1 MNTQRRIVSIGRR
14 LALLG
19 FALMAAMAVHGGV
32 TCLFEGATMKVLA
45 PASHVGAHL
54 VLLWDATDKGTD
66 PAAWANSHEIAAEVP
81 AGGAQYAVDLASLG
95 IKNGTPCRIAVY
107 ERYRL
112 LDKLQMTSTK
122 CYIDTGFKDTEVYGV
137 RFGFYGNSGYASA
150 GWNYIIGTAEGSSD
164 SKRGFIVGQNSTSFG
179 SWFWTYT
186 GYRSGSDRPT
196 VSNSS
201 INEAAFTNRM
211 FTLNGNVVKS
221 GLAEGSV
228 GAYALN
234 IFLGRAQSNTSR
246 YHYGWW
252 SHVSFDDADGN
263 KLLDYIP
270 VQRSD
275 GVVGFWNRVT
285 DKLVTST
292 GGGAF
297 TAGTVTNEGFEV
309 VISMQRVTPNHQI
322 SLEVTGSRLYA
333 NVPSGLASEQVLLV
347 WDDADKGNDVDA
359 WANRHEL
366 AAVVGANGG
375 TYCAD
380 LARLGVR
387 NGQTCRVFARHNLRL
402 LDMLEM
408 PNSTT
413 YIDTGILEG
422 VCYGVRFGFYGTGI
436 SEGFANII
444 GTSDAGFAVG
454 ANNTDI
460 TKWYW
465 CYRGKKDQTTAP
477 TGWGS
482 SRPSVSTSSI
492 NDAAFTNQM
501 FTVNGTIVKSGLDAG
516 PVGETA
522 ANIHLGRYANGRYHY
537 GWWSYVRFD
546 DASGT
551 AILDYIPAQ
560 RITDGKVG
568 FYDRAT
574 GRFVASSGSG
584 AFNAGTVTNASWT
597 AVNSSAA
604 TVVHGVPFLDVALD
618 GTLLTVTA
626 PSGLAGE
633 QLVLLW
639 DDSDKGGDP
648 TAWANSE
655 VLAASLSA
663 SGGTYS
669 ANLTTLGIGRG
680 HVCRVATVNQM
691 QLLDM
696 LKMPNTTTYV
706 DTGIP
711 DSRCYGVRLGFYG
724 DEGYT
729 SNGGTFQIFIGT
741 VESIGSGTP
750 SGFCIGMNNT
760 SFSSWYFIY
769 RNYKSGE
776 RPSVYTDAINDVAFT
791 NRVFTLNGT
800 VVKSG
805 LGAGAVG
812 ENGRNMY
819 IGTYANLDRFLFGW
833 WSYARFDDEAG
844 TAIIDYLPAKRA
856 ADGKVGFIDRATGA
870 FIVSTGSGNF
880 TAGTVTNDS
889 FSAEHLWRTVPL
901 GEIVATATWT
911 GTGAVDD
918 PANWACTNLYGEEVS
933 GVPGEY
939 TAVTIPSADTFSCPA
954 GSPFACRTVSV
965 GGVLASDRDWRGLDF
980 SAVSGTIDLAGHTL
994 QIAAWAD
1001 MARAAEVTDTIGSG
1015 ELHVEVASPVVVSNT
1030 AVAFTGAFKL
1040 VKEGDGRFVAAKTG
1054 QTYSGGTDV
1063 AGGAFACGGNGTA
1076 GVYGAAGGTNTV
1088 YAGATFDCNGFDG
1101 HWQNPFVLA
1110 GGTLRNPKRVA
1121 HVVLSADSFVVA
1133 PGSTTALANENYAE
1147 ATLEMN
1153 GYTLAFDIAAG
1164 QMCALVNLTV
1174 TGGGT
1179 ILGRSGG
1186 YLRMGYTGAAGVR
1199 AAGTVLD
1206 IRHSLRVDAE
1216 TTFLDYISRYVL
1228 GGYDTGATNPIKV
1241 VRRFCPTRDDMRWH
1255 SVELQ
1260 DGAIL
1265 DLSQVTGIWNAT
1277 SHGDHFDG
1285 TSTLSFAPGATI
1297 TVDMGD
1303 RTPELDDQLT
1313 AWSSRPQNVTFT
1325 WDLPLPLCAL
1335 RAGLFA
1341 KRDPGLTIIFR

>member
-1 MNTQRRIVSIGRR
+1 MKQIARFPFRECEY
-14 LALLG
+14 ALC
-19 FALMAAMAVHGGV
+19 FAVALMASALQAEVA
-32 TCLFEGATMKVLA
+32 CSFEGATMNVAVPSTHK
-45 PASHVGAHL
+45 GCRL
-54 VLLWDATDKGTD
+54 VLLWDTKDKGND
-66 PAAWANSHEIAAEVP
+66 PATWANAHEIAAEVP
-81 AGGAQYAVDLASLG
+81 AGGARYSIDLADLG
-95 IKNGTPCRIAVY
+95 IANGTPCRIAVY

-112 LDKLQMTSTK
+112 LDKLQMTSK
-122 CYIDTGFKDTEVYGV
+122 QCYIDTGFKDTEVHGV
-137 RFGFYGNSGYASA
+137 RFGFYGDSGATTSWNFILGSGEGGDSA
-150 GWNYIIGTAEGSSD
+150 
-164 SKRGFIVGQNSTSFG
+164 RGFVVGENSADYS
-179 SWFWTYT
+179 SWYWTYT
-186 GYRSGSDRPT
+186 GYRSGTRPA
-196 VSNSS
+196 VSNTS

-211 FTLNGNVVKS
+211 FTLNGSVVKS
-221 GLAEGSV
+221 GLAAGPV
-228 GAYALN
+228 GALDINMYIGTAKN
-234 IFLGRAQSNTSR
+234 NNSNSR

-285 DKLVTST
+285 DKFVTST

-309 VISMQRVTPNHQI
+309 VGSMQRVTPNHQI
-322 SLEVTGSRLYA
+322 SLEMDGSRLYA
-333 NVPSGLASEQVLLV
+333 NVPSGLANEQLLLV

-359 WANRHEL
+359 WANSHEL

-408 PNSTT
+408 PNNTT

-436 SEGFANII
+436 SGGYGNVI
-444 GTSDAGFAVG
+444 GTSDSGFTVG
-454 ANNTDI
+454 ADNTTI
-460 TKWYW
+460 TRWYW
-465 CYRGKKDQTTAP
+465 CYRGKKDSTIS
-477 TGWGS
+477 G
-482 SRPSVSTSSI
+482 SRPTVSTSSI
-492 NDAAFTNQM
+492 NDVAFTNQM
-501 FTVNGTIVKSGLDAG
+501 FTVNGNIVKSGLDAG

-574 GRFVASSGSG
+574 GRFVASTGSG

-655 VLAASLSA
+655 VLAASLPA

-669 ANLTTLGIGRG
+669 ANLATLGIVRG
-680 HVCRVATVNQM
+680 AVCRVATVNQV

-706 DTGIP
+706 NTGIP

-724 DEGYT
+724 NEGHT
-729 SNGGTFQIFIGT
+729 SNSGTFQNFIGT
-741 VESIGSGTP
+741 MESVTADHP
-750 SGFCIGMNNT
+750 CGFTVGMNNAR
-760 SFSSWYFIY
+760 FDSWYWIY
-769 RNYKSGE
+769 RSYKSDAE
-776 RPSVYTDAINDVAFT
+776 RPTVYTDAINDVAFT
-791 NRVFTLNGT
+791 NRTFVVNG
-800 VVKSG
+800 VVKKSG
-805 LGAGAVG
+805 LEAGAVG
-812 ENGRNMY
+812 ETGRNMY
-819 IGTYANLDRFLFGW
+819 IGTFAELSRFLFGW
-833 WSYARFDDEAG
+833 WSYVRFDDEAG
-844 TAIIDYLPAKRA
+844 NAIIDYLPAKRA
-856 ADGKVGFIDRATGA
+856 ADGKVGFLDRATGA
-870 FIVSTGSGNF
+870 FIVSTGGGNF

-889 FSAEHLWRTVPL
+889 FSAEHLWRAIPL
-901 GEIVATATWT
+901 GDIVATATWT
-911 GTGAVDD
+911 GTGALND

-939 TAVTIPSADTFSCPA
+939 TAVTIPSVAGFNCPV
-954 GSPFACRTVSV
+954 GSPFACKTISV
-965 GGVLASDRDWRGLDF
+965 GGVLSSDRDWRGLDF
-980 SAVSGTIDLAGHTL
+980 AAVSGTIDLAGHTL
-994 QIAAWAD
+994 QVAAWAD
-1001 MARAAEVTDTIGSG
+1001 MARAAEVTDTIGDG

-1054 QTYSGGTDV
+1054 QSYSGGTDV
-1063 AGGAFACGGNGTA
+1063 VGGTFACGASGTN
-1076 GVYGAAGGTNTV
+1076 GVYGAAGTTNTV
-1088 YAGATFDCNGFDG
+1088 FAGATFDCNGFG
-1101 HWQNPFVLA
+1101 EHWQSPFVLA
-1110 GGTLRNPKRVA
+1110 GGTLRDPWRVA
-1121 HVVLSADSFVVA
+1121 DITLTDDSFVEVVN
-1133 PGSTTALANENYAE
+1133 GERWALANDGYAQ
-1147 ATLEMN
+1147 ATLEMGGN
-1153 GYTLAFDIAAG
+1153 TLAFDVPSGMSFI
-1164 QMCALVNLTV
+1164 LSNLRV
-1174 TGGGT
+1174 TGGGMLQSRGT
-1179 ILGRSGG
+1179 GNLRLGTDREG
-1186 YLRMGYTGAAGVR
+1186 TGVYAPE
-1199 AAGTVLD
+1199 TVLNMSMAID
-1206 IRHSLRVDAE
+1206 VRYES
-1216 TTFLDYISRYVL
+1216 TFLDYFSSYI
-1228 GGYDTGATNPIKV
+1228 GAYDWHPENCIRV
-1241 VRRFCPTRDDMRWH
+1241 VRRFRPSSDSAKWH

-1265 DLSQVTGIWNAT
+1265 DLSQVTGVWNAT
-1277 SHGDHFDG
+1277 CTGDKFNG
-1285 TSTLSFAPGATI
+1285 ASTLSFAPVATI
-1297 TVDMGD
+1297 TVDMGE
-1303 RTPELDDQLT
+1303 RTPAQDDQLT

-1335 RAGLFA
+1335 GRGLFA
-1341 KRDPGLTIIFR
+1341 KRDPGCTIIFR

>member
-1 MNTQRRIVSIGRR
+1 MKKAIGIFSAWRR

-19 FALMAAMAVHGGV
+19 FALMAAMAVHAGV

-54 VLLWDATDKGTD
+54 VLLWDATDKGND

-95 IKNGTPCRIAVY
+95 IKNGTPCRIVVY
-107 ERYRL
+107 DRYRL
-112 LDKLQMTSTK
+112 LDMLKMPTSKT
-122 CYIDTGFKDTEVYGV
+122 YIDTGIKDSDCYGV
-137 RFGFYGNSGYASA
+137 YFGFYGDEKSA
-150 GWNYIIGTAEGSSD
+150 DFANFIGTSESS
-164 SKRGFIVGQNSTSFG
+164 GFTVGANSSSVN
-179 SWFWTYT
+179 SWYWY
-186 GYRSGSDRPT
+186 YRNAKYNPRPSVNT
-196 VSNSS
+196 AS
-201 INEAAFTNRM
+201 INEASFANQT
-211 FTLNGNVVKS
+211 FTLNGSIVKS
-221 GLAEGSV
+221 DLPAGSV
-228 GAYALN
+228 GASGAN
-234 IFLGRAQSNTSR
+234 MFLGTWGAKNR
-246 YHYGWW
+246 YLYGWW
-252 SHVSFDDADGN
+252 SYVRFTGENGDT
-263 KLLDYIP
+263 LLDYIP
-270 VQRSD
+270 VQRGD

-322 SLEVTGSRLYA
+322 SLELTESRLYA
-333 NVPSGLASEQVLLV
+333 NVPSGLASEQLLLV

-359 WANRHEL
+359 WANSHEL

-375 TYCAD
+375 KYCAD

-387 NGQTCRVFARHNLRL
+387 NGQTCRVFARHNLHL

-413 YIDTGILEG
+413 YVNTGVKEND
-422 VCYGVRFGFYGTGI
+422 CYGVRFGFYGTGI
-436 SEGFANII
+436 SANYGNVI
-444 GTSDAGFAVG
+444 GTSDSGFTVG
-454 ANNTDI
+454 ADGSNI
-460 TKWYW
+460 VKWYW
-465 CYRGKKDQTTAP
+465 CYHGKKDSTIS
-477 TGWGS
+477 G
-482 SRPSVSTSSI
+482 SRPSVSTNSI
-492 NDAAFTNQM
+492 NDVAFTNRV
-501 FTVNGTIVKSGLDAG
+501 FTVNGTVVKSGLDAG
-516 PVGETA
+516 AVGETGA
-522 ANIHLGRYANGRYHY
+522 TIFLGRYSGERYHY

-574 GRFVASSGSG
+574 GRFVASTGSG

-597 AVNSSAA
+597 AVNSSIA
-604 TVVHGVPFLDVALD
+604 TVVRGVPFLDVALD
-618 GTLLTVTA
+618 GTSLTVTA

-639 DDSDKGGDP
+639 DDLDKGGDP

-669 ANLTTLGIGRG
+669 VNLATLGIGRG
-680 HVCRVATVNQM
+680 HVCRVATVNQV

-724 DEGYT
+724 NEGHT
-729 SNGGTFQIFIGT
+729 SNSGTFQNFVGT
-741 VESIGSGTP
+741 MESITAGHP
-750 SGFCIGMNNT
+750 CGFTVGMNNT
-760 SFSSWYFIY
+760 RFDSWYWIY
-769 RNYKSGE
+769 RSYKSDAE
-776 RPSVYTDAINDVAFT
+776 RPTVYTNAINDVAFT
-791 NRVFTLNGT
+791 NQTLVVNG
-800 VVKSG
+800 VVKKTG
-805 LGAGAVG
+805 LEAGAVG
-812 ENGRNMY
+812 ETGRNMY
-819 IGTYANLDRFLFGW
+819 IGTFAELSRFLFGW
-833 WSYARFDDEAG
+833 WSYVRFDDEAG
-844 TAIIDYLPAKRA
+844 NAIIDYIPAKRA
-856 ADGKVGFIDRATGA
+856 ADGKVGFLDRATGA
-870 FIVSTGSGNF
+870 FIVSTGNGNF
-880 TAGTVTNDS
+880 TAGTTTNDS

-901 GEIVATATWT
+901 GDIVATATWT
-911 GTGAVDD
+911 GTGALDD

-933 GVPGEY
+933 GLPGEY
-939 TAVTIPSADTFSCPA
+939 TAVTIPSVAGFNCPV
-954 GSPFACRTVSV
+954 GSPFACKTISV
-965 GGVLASDRDWRGLDF
+965 GGALASDRDWRGLDF
-980 SAVSGTIDLAGHTL
+980 AAVSGTIDLAGHTL
-994 QIAAWAD
+994 QVAAWAD
-1001 MARAAEVTDTIGSG
+1001 MARAAEVTDTIGDG

-1063 AGGAFACGGNGTA
+1063 VGGTFACGGNGTN
-1076 GVYGAAGGTNTV
+1076 GVYGVAGTTNTV
-1088 YAGATFDCNGFDG
+1088 FAGATFDCNEFGE
-1101 HWQNPFVLA
+1101 HWQYPFVLA
-1110 GGTLRNPKRVA
+1110 GGTLRDPWRVA
-1121 HVVLSADSFVVA
+1121 DITLTDDSFIEETIISR
-1133 PGSTTALANENYAE
+1133 PALANMNFAE

-1153 GYTLAFDIAAG
+1153 GHTLTFDIGAG
-1164 QMCALVNLTV
+1164 QQCALVNLTV

-1186 YLRMGYTGAAGVR
+1186 FLRLGYDTRGAGVR

-1206 IRHSLRVDAE
+1206 ISHSLRVDAE
-1216 TTFLDYISRYVL
+1216 STFLDYISRYDN
-1228 GGYDTGATNPIKV
+1228 GGYDNGASNVIKV
-1241 VRRFCPTRDDMRWH
+1241 VRRFCPIGNRWH

-1265 DLSQVTGIWNAT
+1265 DLSHATGVWEAT
-1277 SHGDHFDG
+1277 SHGAHFDG

-1297 TVDMGD
+1297 TVDMGE
-1303 RTPELDDQLT
+1303 RTPAQDDQLT

-1325 WDLPLPLCAL
+1325 WNLPLPLCAL

-1341 KRDPGLTIIFR
+1341 KRDPGCTIIFR

>member
-1 MNTQRRIVSIGRR
+1 MKLTKRVQNGEGRKF
-14 LALLG
+14 ALLMV
-19 FALMAAMAVHGGV
+19 ALMAAMAVHAGV

-54 VLLWDATDKGTD
+54 VLLWDTTDKGTD

-95 IKNGTPCRIAVY
+95 IKNGTPCRIVVY

-112 LDKLQMTSTK
+112 LDMLKMPTSKT
-122 CYIDTGFKDTEVYGV
+122 YIDTGIKDSDCYGV
-137 RFGFYGNSGYASA
+137 YFGFYGNEKSA
-150 GWNYIIGTAEGSSD
+150 DFANFIGTSESS
-164 SKRGFIVGQNSTSFG
+164 GFTVGANSSSVN
-179 SWFWTYT
+179 SWYWY
-186 GYRSGSDRPT
+186 YRNAKYNPRPSVNT
-196 VSNSS
+196 AS
-201 INEAAFTNRM
+201 INEASFANQT
-211 FTLNGNVVKS
+211 FTLNGSVVKS
-221 GLAEGSV
+221 DLPAGSV
-228 GAYALN
+228 GASGAN
-234 IFLGRAQSNTSR
+234 MFLGTWGAKNR
-246 YHYGWW
+246 YLYGWW
-252 SHVSFDDADGN
+252 SYVRFIGENGDA
-263 KLLDYIP
+263 LLDYIP

-333 NVPSGLASEQVLLV
+333 NVPSGLASEQLLLV

-359 WANRHEL
+359 WANSHEL

-436 SEGFANII
+436 SANYGNVI
-444 GTSDAGFAVG
+444 GTSDSGFAIG
-454 ANNTDI
+454 ADGSNI
-460 TKWYW
+460 AKWYW
-465 CYRGKKDQTTAP
+465 CYRGKKDIAIS
-477 TGWGS
+477 G
-482 SRPSVSTSSI
+482 SRPTVSTSSI
-492 NDAAFTNQM
+492 NDVAFTNQM
-501 FTVNGTIVKSGLDAG
+501 FTVNGNVVKSGLDAG
-516 PVGETA
+516 AVGETA
-522 ANIHLGRYANGRYHY
+522 ANIYLGRYAASGRYHY

-551 AILDYIPAQ
+551 AILDFIPAQ

-604 TVVHGVPFLDVALD
+604 IVARGVPFLDIALD
-618 GTLLTVTA
+618 GTSLTVTA

-680 HVCRVATVNQM
+680 HVCRVATLNQV

-706 DTGIP
+706 NTGIP

-724 DEGYT
+724 NEGHT
-729 SNGGTFQIFIGT
+729 SNNGTFQNFIGT
-741 VESIGSGTP
+741 VESVGGNHQ
-750 SGFCIGMNNT
+750 SGFTIGMNNAR
-760 SFSSWYFIY
+760 FDSWYWIY
-769 RNYKSGE
+769 RSYKSDAE
-776 RPSVYTDAINDVAFT
+776 RPTVYTDAINDVAFT
-791 NRVFTLNGT
+791 NRTFVVNG
-800 VVKSG
+800 VVKKSG
-805 LGAGAVG
+805 LEAGAVG
-812 ENGRNMY
+812 ETGRNMY
-819 IGTYANLDRFLFGW
+819 IGTFADINRFLFGW
-833 WSYARFDDEAG
+833 WSYVRFDDEAG
-844 TAIIDYLPAKRA
+844 NAIIDYIPAKRA
-856 ADGKVGFIDRATGA
+856 VDGKVGFLDRATGA
-870 FIVSTGSGNF
+870 FIVSTGGGNF
-880 TAGTVTNDS
+880 TDGTVTNDS

-911 GTGAVDD
+911 GTGALDD

-939 TAVTIPSADTFSCPA
+939 TAVTIPSVAGFNCPV
-954 GSPFACRTVSV
+954 GSPFACKTISV
-965 GGVLASDRDWRGLDF
+965 DGVLSSDRDWRGLDF
-980 SAVSGTIDLAGHTL
+980 AAVSGTIDLAGHVL
-994 QIAAWAD
+994 QVAAWAD
-1001 MARAAEVTDTIGSG
+1001 MARAAEVTDTIGDG
-1015 ELHVEVASPVVVSNT
+1015 ELHVEVASSVVVSNT

-1040 VKEGDGRFVAAKTG
+1040 VKDGDGRFVAAKTG

-1063 AGGAFACGGNGTA
+1063 AGGTFACGGSGTS
-1076 GVYGAAGGTNTV
+1076 GVNGAAGATNTV
-1088 YAGATFDCNGFDG
+1088 FAGATFDCNGFG
-1101 HWQNPFVLA
+1101 EHWQNPFVLA
-1110 GGTLRNPKRVA
+1110 GGTLRDPWRVA
-1121 HVVLSADSFVVA
+1121 DITLTDDSFIEVVN
-1133 PGSTTALANENYAE
+1133 GERWALANDGYAQ
-1147 ATLEMN
+1147 ATLEMGGN
-1153 GYTLAFDIAAG
+1153 TLAFDVPSGMSFI
-1164 QMCALVNLTV
+1164 LSNLRV
-1174 TGGGT
+1174 TGGGMLQSRGT
-1179 ILGRSGG
+1179 GNLRLGTDREG
-1186 YLRMGYTGAAGVR
+1186 TGVYAPE
-1199 AAGTVLD
+1199 TVLNMSMAID
-1206 IRHSLRVDAE
+1206 VRYES
-1216 TTFLDYISRYVL
+1216 TFLDYFSSYI
-1228 GGYDTGATNPIKV
+1228 GAYDWHPENCIRV
-1241 VRRFCPTRDDMRWH
+1241 VRRFRPSSDSAKWH
-1255 SVELQ
+1255 SVELP

-1265 DLSQVTGIWNAT
+1265 DLSQVTGVWNAT
-1277 SHGDHFDG
+1277 CTGDKFNG
-1285 TSTLSFAPGATI
+1285 ASTLSFAPGATI
-1297 TVDMGD
+1297 TVDMGE
-1303 RTPELDDQLT
+1303 RTVELNDQLT
-1313 AWSSRPQNVTFT
+1313 SWSAKPQNVTFT
-1325 WDLPLPLCAL
+1325 WDSELPLCAL
-1335 RAGLFA
+1335 RAGLFV
-1341 KRDPGLTIIFR
+1341 KRDPGCTIIFR